1 MTYVKSLMI
10 IQWNW
15 CKIQGIRSDRQT
27 AWGTMDGGLHHCTG
41 SSDQNHPQE
50 KERQNGCLKRPYKY
64 LRKKGKGKGEKE
76 RYSYLKAEFWRIA
89 VRDKKAFIRE
99 ECKETEENNRM
110 GKTSDVFQKIRNT
123 KGTFHAK
130 IGTIKDR
137 KCLDLRE
144 TEDIKRK
151 WQEYTAK
158 LYKKKKR
165 S

>member
-1 MTYVKSLMI
+1 M
-10 IQWNW
+10 
-15 CKIQGIRSDRQT
+15 
-27 AWGTMDGGLHHCTG
+27 
-41 SSDQNHPQE
+41 
-50 KERQNGCLKRPYKY
+50 
-64 LRKKGKGKGEKE
+64 
-76 RYSYLKAEFWRIA
+76 
-89 VRDKKAFIRE
+89 RDKKAFIRE

>member
-1 MTYVKSLMI
+1 M
-10 IQWNW
+10 
-15 CKIQGIRSDRQT
+15 
-27 AWGTMDGGLHHCTG
+27 
-41 SSDQNHPQE
+41 
-50 KERQNGCLKRPYKY
+50 
-64 LRKKGKGKGEKE
+64 
-76 RYSYLKAEFWRIA
+76 
-89 VRDKKAFIRE
+89 RDKKAFIRE

-110 GKTSDVFQKIRNT
+110 GKTSNVFQKIRNT

-158 LYKKKKR
+158 LYKKKKG

>member
-1 MTYVKSLMI
+1 M
-10 IQWNW
+10 
-15 CKIQGIRSDRQT
+15 
-27 AWGTMDGGLHHCTG
+27 
-41 SSDQNHPQE
+41 
-50 KERQNGCLKRPYKY
+50 
-64 LRKKGKGKGEKE
+64 
-76 RYSYLKAEFWRIA
+76 
-89 VRDKKAFIRE
+89 RDKKAFIRE

-158 LYKKKKR
+158 LYKKKKKILMTQITTVV
-165 S
+165 